1 MVVVGLLLP
10 LLQLARVIA
19 AAMRISPRMGF
30 MLFLF
35 RFKAVMHYE
44 RLGRAKRFTGAAVE
58 RRVVATKQP
67 LGLEN
72 YQSVSS
78 P

>member
-1 MVVVGLLLP
+1 
-10 LLQLARVIA
+10 
-19 AAMRISPRMGF
+19 
-30 MLFLF
+30 
-35 RFKAVMHYE
+35 MHYE

-72 YQSVSS
+72 YQSV
-78 P
+78 